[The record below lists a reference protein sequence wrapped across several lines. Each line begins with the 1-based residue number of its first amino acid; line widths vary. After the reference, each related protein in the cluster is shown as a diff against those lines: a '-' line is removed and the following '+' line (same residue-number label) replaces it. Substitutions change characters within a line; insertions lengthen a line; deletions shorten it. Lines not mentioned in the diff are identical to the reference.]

1 MPLLPIALPNTLG
14 AEIDTSATDISMAI
28 LRALQYF
35 LSDLKI
41 SVQTAIGVPASS
53 AGGVNIDPPVPD
65 TEYDIYLLT
74 AQDTTNTD
82 ASDFVVLNYQDALSN
97 QNIQLGRGK
106 FSDFAGNLFS
116 WPATI
121 AGSASPRITPLATNP
136 ITIRRKT
143 ANDPWFRLI
152 PQINTTSVV
161 GTRNFQVII
170 AYRPRQRLNP

>member
-14 AEIDTSATDISMAI
+14 AETDIAANDISMAI

-35 LSDLKI
+35 LPDLKI
-41 SVQTAIGVPASS
+41 SVQATLSVTAGN

-65 TEYDIYLLT
+65 IEYDVYLLT
-74 AQDTTNTD
+74 AQDTANID
-82 ASDFVVLNYQDALSN
+82 AADFVVLNYLDALSN

-106 FSDFAGNLFS
+106 FSDFAGNLFA
-116 WPATI
+116 WPSSI
-121 AGSASPRITPLATNP
+121 AGAGARITPLATTP
-136 ITIRRKT
+136 VTVRRKT
-143 ANDPWFRLI
+143 ANDPWFRLV
-152 PQINTTSVV
+152 PQINATGTV